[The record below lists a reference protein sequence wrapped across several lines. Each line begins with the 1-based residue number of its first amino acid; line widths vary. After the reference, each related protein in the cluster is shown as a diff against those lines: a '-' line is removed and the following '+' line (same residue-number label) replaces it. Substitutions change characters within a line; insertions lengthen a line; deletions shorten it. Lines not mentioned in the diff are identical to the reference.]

1 MNPASNESTQRDSA
15 TLRILGIF
23 FTILGVLV
31 LIASF
36 WTLNETKALVVNLV
50 SGSVLVCVGTGMIIV
65 SRRMAN
71 SATATGI
78 DE

>member
-36 WTLNETKALVVNLV
+36 WTLNETKALVVNLL

-65 SRRMAN
+65 SRRLTT

>member
-36 WTLNETKALVVNLV
+36 WTLNETKALVVNLL

-65 SRRMAN
+65 SRRMTN